1 MNWLVQSVEPSDT
14 DAIDAVRKLWTAYW
28 NALGLPSEF
37 QGFEEELR
45 ELPGK
50 YAPPAG
56 RLFLLRID
64 GQPAATAAFR
74 PLGHD
79 ACEAKRL
86 YVDPTYRRRGIAAEL
101 LARLTEEARRCGY
114 RSLYADTLPV
124 MNSALD
130 LYRRMGFVE
139 VGPYSEVPTPN
150 AIYLRLDLVS
160 GKIPP
165 ASS

>member
-1 MNWLVQSVEPSDT
+1 MNWVVQIVGRSDT
-14 DAIDAVRKLWTAYW
+14 DAIDAVRELWTAYW
-28 NALGLPSEF
+28 KALGLPFEF

-50 YAPPAG
+50 YSPPAG

-74 PLGHD
+74 PLGRD

-86 YVDPTYRRRGIAAEL
+86 YVDPAYRRRGIAAEL
-101 LARLTEEARRCGY
+101 LARLTGEARRCGY

-124 MNSALD
+124 MDTALD

-139 VGPYSEVPTPN
+139 VGPYSEFSTPN

-160 GKIPP
+160 GKG
-165 ASS
+165 SE